1 MSLFP
6 DPEEREARS
15 HAFRFGSDDKKKMEE
30 LGELS
35 DSSLDANAKQSMYSN
50 ESGLCSLMP
59 KNEKP
64 KATLLDPGLIG
75 SWAMPIRSKKFG

>member
-1 MSLFP
+1 MGYANTKLTVRVNV
-6 DPEEREARS
+6 DD
-15 HAFRFGSDDKKKMEE
+15 DDKKKMEE
-30 LGELS
+30 LGKLS

-64 KATLLDPGLIG
+64 KATLLDPGLIR